1 MKERVKIFHAPKVT
15 KFKKKAIGQ
24 DDEQL
29 MSNNLM
35 SKSVPSFFQEVVKRY
50 SKYHQIFGKI
60 SPVNHPGL
68 SHFRK
73 ENSGSKLPLIVL
85 KKNIHLLP
93 EVKGERNRF

>member
-1 MKERVKIFHAPKVT
+1 MRSE
-15 KFKKKAIGQ
+15 
-24 DDEQL
+24 D
-29 MSNNLM
+29 NNLM

-85 KKNIHLLP
+85 KKTFTYCQRLKEKGTDFKNLNI
-93 EVKGERNRF
+93 